1 MTDPSPAP
9 RVSPIGYGLGFG
21 AAFAAVVGTVLHFAY
36 PDVPDWLSIGGAFV
50 VGAVIGAVWARLRGV
65 DLGSGRKHQ
74 S

>member
-1 MTDPSPAP
+1 MSDPSPAP

-50 VGAVIGAVWARLRGV
+50 VGAAIGAVWARMRGV
-65 DLGSGRKHQ
+65 DLGEGRKDR